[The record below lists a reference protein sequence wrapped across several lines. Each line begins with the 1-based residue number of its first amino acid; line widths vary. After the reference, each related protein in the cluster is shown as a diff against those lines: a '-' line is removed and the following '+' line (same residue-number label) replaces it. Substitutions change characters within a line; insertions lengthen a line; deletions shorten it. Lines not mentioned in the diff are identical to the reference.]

1 MRLRHST
8 TTTTAALCCLL
19 AACTVST
26 PGSQATP
33 QGQNDCAAAAARRF
47 KQPADTFRVDGSA
60 ITTSADLYEVRLTNT
75 STGRRLKCTVDQ
87 NGIATDLIEL
97 R

>member
-1 MRLRHST
+1 MRLRHS
-8 TTTTAALCCLL
+8 TTTAALCCLL

-47 KQPADTFRVDGSA
+47 KQPANAFRTDGSA
-60 ITTSADLYEVRLTNT
+60 ITTSADVYEVRLTNT
-75 STGRRLKCTVDQ
+75 STGQRVKCTVDQ
-87 NGIATDLIEL
+87 NGIVTDLIEL

>member
-8 TTTTAALCCLL
+8 TMTAALCCLL

-33 QGQNDCAAAAARRF
+33 QGQDDCAAAAARRF
-47 KQPADTFRVDGSA
+47 KQPAGSFRTRGSA
-60 ITTSADLYEVRLTNT
+60 ITTSADVYEVRLTNT
-75 STGRRLKCTVDQ
+75 SDGRRVKCTVDQ
-87 NGIATDLIEL
+87 NGIVTDLIEL